1 MQLARGKVKMNY
13 VLLWKKNKKVE
24 EKILAKKKKNENEIC
39 PDTAANKDH
48 TGCNNFYTQSEK
60 SQNQTTEN
68 GEKRD
73 NKKSAWK

>member
-1 MQLARGKVKMNY
+1 MKVQLGRGKVENEICTIVKT
-13 VLLWKKNKKVE
+13 NKQVE
-24 EKILAKKKKNENEIC
+24 EKILAKKKNEIC
-39 PDTAANKDH
+39 PGTAAKKDI
-48 TGCNNFYTQSEK
+48 TGCNNCYTKSEK

>member
-1 MQLARGKVKMNY
+1 MKMKY
-13 VLLWKKNKKVE
+13 VQVQQQR
-24 EKILAKKKKNENEIC
+24 KILQ
-39 PDTAANKDH
+39 DTIIVITK
-48 TGCNNFYTQSEK
+48 SEK